1 MRLELHAV
9 SRFSYIE
16 KLTVVGEAL
25 LLATS
30 PTTPI
35 IKKNL
40 MLGTFSGMRP

>member
-9 SRFSYIE
+9 NRYRYIE
-16 KLTVVGEAL
+16 NLIVVGEAL